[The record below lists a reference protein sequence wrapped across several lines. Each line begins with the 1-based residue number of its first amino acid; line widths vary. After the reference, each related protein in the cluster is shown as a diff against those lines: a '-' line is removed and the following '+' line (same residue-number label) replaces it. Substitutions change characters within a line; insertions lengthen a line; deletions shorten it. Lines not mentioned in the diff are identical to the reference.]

1 MKRWKR
7 FVVKVGSST
16 VTKANGKLDLRL
28 LDILSRVLSDLKN
41 EGLDVVL
48 VTSGAIAIGLN
59 KMGLSERP
67 KEIGK
72 KQAIA
77 AIGQG
82 ELIYLYEKFFNDYG
96 NTSAQILLTKDV
108 FDHKERRENVI
119 NTFEAL
125 FEMNVIPIVN
135 ENDTVAYDEIV
146 YGDNDTLSAMVAK
159 VINADGLIILT
170 DIDGLYDKNP
180 NEHSDAKLI
189 SKVTKLDKNIEEMAG
204 GSNSKVGTGGM
215 STKISAVKII
225 FDEGIETVITYGKR
239 PTVIYDILDGKDIGT
254 SFKKEMP

>member
-28 LDILSRVLSDLKN
+28 LDILSKVLADLKN

-48 VTSGAIAIGLN
+48 VSSGAIAIGLN

-67 KEIGK
+67 KEMGK

-82 ELIYLYEKFFNDYG
+82 ELIYLYEKFLNDYG
-96 NTSAQILLTKDV
+96 NISAQVLLTKDV
-108 FDHKERRENVI
+108 FEHSERRENVI

-159 VINADGLIILT
+159 IIKADGLIILS

-180 NEHSDAKLI
+180 NEYSDAKLI
-189 SKVTKLDKNIEEMAG
+189 PKVTKLDESIDAVAG
-204 GSNSKVGTGGM
+204 GSNSKIGTGGM
-215 STKISAVKII
+215 ATKISAVKII
-225 FDEGIETVITYGKR
+225 FDEGIETVITHGKN
-239 PTVIYDILDGKDIGT
+239 PSIIYDILDGKDIGT
-254 SFKKEMP
+254 SFKKE

>member
-16 VTKANGKLDLRL
+16 VTKQNGKLDLRL
-28 LDILSRVLSDLKN
+28 LDILCRVLADLKN

-48 VTSGAIAIGLN
+48 VSSGAIAIGLN

-67 KEIGK
+67 KEMGK

-96 NTSAQILLTKDV
+96 NTSAQVLLTKDV
-108 FDHKERRENVI
+108 FEHSERRENVI

-125 FEMNVIPIVN
+125 FDMNVIPIVN

-159 VINADGLIILT
+159 IIKADGLIILS

-180 NEHSDAKLI
+180 NEYSDAKLI
-189 SKVTKLDKNIEEMAG
+189 PKVTKLDASIDAVAG
-204 GSNSKVGTGGM
+204 GSNSRVGTGGM
-215 STKISAVKII
+215 ATKISAVKII
-225 FDEGIETVITYGKR
+225 FDDGIETVITHGKK
-239 PTVIYDILDGKDIGT
+239 PSVLYDILDGKDIGT
-254 SFKKEMP
+254 SFKKE